1 MDAQTLE
8 KTKNT
13 FKLFASIGSPVPPLR
28 LPILWLMV
36 LHFFSFR
43 LPVLFALT
51 LHSQQLPQAERFYPI
66 HVAAMQGDYHL
77 LRLLVAHGADFQQR
91 SSKAGCCRA
100 HDDHEFE
107 AAMGLNGLNQAF
119 DADMTNHNEVMR
131 HFIRDFVDGDP
142 KNGHFHGK
150 MMPLTVTIHFS

>member
-1 MDAQTLE
+1 MRPL
-8 KTKNT
+8 
-13 FKLFASIGSPVPPLR
+13 VPPFPLCVCQFYGS
-28 LPILWLMV
+28 W
-36 LHFFSFR
+36 FSTFSA
-43 LPVLFALT
+43 F
-51 LHSQQLPQAERFYPI
+51 
-66 HVAAMQGDYHL
+66 
-77 LRLLVAHGADFQQR
+77 DFQFCLLWHSIHSNFRRQSGSTR
-91 SSKAGCCRA
+91 FTWLPCWGTTICCACWWRTEPIFSSAAPRRGGCRA